1 MMTLLA
7 LISYYVRGISAAPCI
22 RIDKY
27 TIPMSGDEMIF
38 LGIKSMQNADGE
50 RWINPYRL

>member
-7 LISYYVRGISAAPCI
+7 LISYYVRNISAAPGI
-22 RIDKY
+22 TIDKY
-27 TIPMSGDEMIF
+27 TIQMSIDGMIF

-50 RWINPYRL
+50 RWINP